1 MAGNSI
7 GQIFKLTTFGES
19 HGPAIGGVIDGC
31 PSGVKINF
39 DFINKELAR
48 RKTNSFPY
56 SSSRNEPDVVEFL
69 SGIFQNKST
78 GAPIAFIIKNKNQK
92 PSDYEPLKDLYR
104 PSHADLTYD
113 QKYGIRD
120 HRGGG
125 RASARETA
133 ARVVAG
139 AIAKLFLEKFNI
151 SIKAYVSQ
159 IGTIICEKNYEQI
172 DLDKIDEFV
181 FRFPC
186 EKQTKTIENF
196 LHQLKTNDDS
206 AGGVITCITQNCPI
220 GLGEPVFDKLHAELG
235 KAMLSI
241 NAVKGFE
248 YGKGFDSA
256 SLKGSENND
265 AIYRD
270 EKGDTRT
277 KTNHAGGILGGI
289 SNGEDIFFRVAFKPV
304 SSIGKEQQTINKN
317 GEEKHIRI
325 QGRHDVCV
333 VPRAVVIVE
342 AMTAIVIADH
352 ILRNRSSKH

>member
-31 PSGVKINF
+31 PSGIKLDF
-39 DFINKELAR
+39 DFIKKELER
-48 RKTNSFPY
+48 RKTNSLPY
-56 SSSRNEPDVVEFL
+56 SSSRNETDAVEFL
-69 SGIFQNKST
+69 SGIFQNKTT
-78 GAPIAFIIKNKNQK
+78 GTPIAFLIKNREQR
-92 PSDYEPLKDLYR
+92 PSDYNTLKDLYR
-104 PSHADLTYD
+104 PSHADFTYD
-113 QKYGIRD
+113 KKYGIRD

-139 AIAKLFLEKFNI
+139 AIAKMFLEKHNI
-151 SIKAYVSQ
+151 SISAYVSQ
-159 IGTIICEKNYEQI
+159 IGTIICEKKYHQI
-172 DLDKIDEFV
+172 ELDKIDDYI

-186 EKQTKTIENF
+186 EKQTKTIEKF
-196 LHQLKTNDDS
+196 LNQLKANGDS
-206 AGGVITCITQNCPI
+206 AGGVITCITKNCPP

-265 AIYRD
+265 GIYLD
-270 EKGDTRT
+270 EKGHTRT
-277 KTNHAGGILGGI
+277 KTNNAGGILGGI
-289 SNGEDIFFRVAFKPV
+289 SNGEDIFFHVAFKPV
-304 SSIGKEQQTINKN
+304 PSIEKKQQTINKN
-317 GEEKHIRI
+317 GEVKHIRI
-325 QGRHDVCV
+325 KGRHDVCV

-342 AMTAIVIADH
+342 AMTAIVISDH
-352 ILRNRSSKH
+352 LLRNRSSKH